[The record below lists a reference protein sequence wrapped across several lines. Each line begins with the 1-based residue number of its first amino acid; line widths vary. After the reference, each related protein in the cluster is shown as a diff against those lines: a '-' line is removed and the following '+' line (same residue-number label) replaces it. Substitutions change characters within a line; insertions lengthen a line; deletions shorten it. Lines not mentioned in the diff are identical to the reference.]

1 MKQKL
6 KEHKKKRE
14 FSFDDMK
21 EHQEKYL
28 ERKRIEDEERE

>member
-6 KEHKKKRE
+6 NDHKKKRE

-21 EHQEKYL
+21 VHQEKYL
-28 ERKRIEDEERE
+28 ERKRVED

>member
-6 KEHKKKRE
+6 QEYKRKRE

-28 ERKRIEDEERE
+28 ERKRI